1 MFARYRQITLIA
13 VAVTIFMMGL
23 TLAYWYKEYNQAAD
37 KRRQAFNESA
47 NQILNNINL
56 RLLRYE
62 LLLRGVKGFY
72 ESSDFVSG
80 LEYHDYFNALQ
91 MAQTVPGFQAAA
103 VALYVPHEKST
114 VFSRGA
120 TSRVCHL

>member
-1 MFARYRQITLIA
+1 MT
-13 VAVTIFMMGL
+13 VFMMGL
-23 TLAYWYKEYNQAAD
+23 TLAYWYKEHNQTAD

-72 ESSDFVSG
+72 ESSDFVSAA
-80 LEYHDYFNALQ
+80 EYHDYMSALQ
-91 MAQTVPGFQAAA
+91 MMQTVPGFQAAA
-103 VALYVPHEKST
+103 VALYVPH
-114 VFSRGA
+114 
-120 TSRVCHL
+120 